1 MILCHKYPEI
11 FVGGQT
17 GEISFLYESGQIE
30 HILLYSSYETYF
42 IAIHRST
49 ERYEDTDGSSFFLS
63 GQYLESNFFFVVG
76 VQ

>member
-1 MILCHKYPEI
+1 MILWHKYPEI

-30 HILLYSSYETYF
+30 HILLYPSYETYF

-49 ERYEDTDGSSFFLS
+49 DK
-63 GQYLESNFFFVVG
+63 V
-76 VQ
+76 

>member
-42 IAIHRST
+42 KIGRAH
-49 ERYEDTDGSSFFLS
+49 
-63 GQYLESNFFFVVG
+63 V
-76 VQ
+76 